1 MVDWTEGETVKNTVA
16 RYPSITP
23 TSDEVTKFDESTA
36 ATTYMVGSNV
46 GTNDQLDDLRKTLSS
61 TTPMVEC
68 PVDAPPSTVGVANGN
83 VIVYVSSGSI
93 IFSTGT
99 PSLSAG
105 TMLRY
110 EESYDGLVWGETKE
124 QTIENLVSYSPWLRI
139 TLFSNGN
146 PLALNLAAWKVTS
159 AGAIVLT
166 LASSDGLPNFSDGMN
181 VTQSGSGYT
190 PVTSAITSTD
200 IGTFPDP
207 NEDKNVVFNATG
219 KDTAPRSGINY
230 FSTSTLPVD
239 ATLAEVSS
247 IIEPYNSTLHYSTW
261 ISDTPDNQAS
271 WTKVGN
277 FTRTENI
284 KKEWFDSK
292 QYVCFCPYLT
302 EPAASSG
309 VPVVQMR
316 DIGLVVSGIKLT
328 LTDDKD
334 LANFR
339 VGDAIIQ
346 NDANLSDPSYSQFAV
361 IDSGGAANVAPP
373 DRPSRLFDGDLTS
386 FPGGYTNNVYYYT
399 FPEISQ
405 LAFTT
410 LEIHGKRDTANQTS
424 DVLVNGISIK
434 DQLPTTNGWVTI
446 TGITSPLQTLTI
458 VLTKEP
464 ETPLGG
470 GTVNQLNAIR
480 LDGTI
485 LIDGPDIWPKGDI
498 ASIDAS
504 NNTLT
509 LSNAEAA
516 VLGTIQVLITPSVP
530 SFHLLQAS
538 SVVSLLTARLTLAR
552 LMVAGL
558 SVSQCLDLLILLLLM
573 LKAI

>member
-1 MVDWTEGETVKNTVA
+1 
-16 RYPSITP
+16 
-23 TSDEVTKFDESTA
+23 
-36 ATTYMVGSNV
+36 
-46 GTNDQLDDLRKTLSS
+46 
-61 TTPMVEC
+61 
-68 PVDAPPSTVGVANGN
+68 
-83 VIVYVSSGSI
+83 
-93 IFSTGT
+93 
-99 PSLSAG
+99 
-105 TMLRY
+105 
-110 EESYDGLVWGETKE
+110 
-124 QTIENLVSYSPWLRI
+124 
-139 TLFSNGN
+139 
-146 PLALNLAAWKVTS
+146 
-159 AGAIVLT
+159 
-166 LASSDGLPNFSDGMN
+166 MN

-509 LSNAEAA
+509 LSNAEGTWDDSGTYYAIGPVIPPA
-516 VLGTIQVLITPSVP
+516 TGVVSGQPANSTINLGTTDGRWIIGQPVLGPADTPATYVESYLTWDNSNVVTGMTSVDPGFDDTNNLNITFPATAPSGDSWDVELP
-530 SFHLLQAS
+530 PGTYMQTRVQAS
-538 SVVSLLTARLTLAR
+538 NDSGTVDTGWSNAYTPRASRAADYNADEAFAEKALRLLTFENRKHVYCGQQAEAKRDAAIQSLADQGYTLP
-552 LMVAGL
+552 
-558 SVSQCLDLLILLLLM
+558 DILKYL
-573 LKAI
+573 